1 MVGRDRQSMADC
13 ALETKGSAEAVF
25 DMARRSELS
34 VSEDVKGTVLE
45 SGYAEDAKVTER
57 YRSRG
62 VKPACGEET
71 SSDVLTTEDGSENI
85 LTNNNE
91 TIEYEVQ

>member
-34 VSEDVKGTVLE
+34 VSEDVKGSVLE

-57 YRSRG
+57 YHSRG
-62 VKPACGEET
+62 VKPACNEET
-71 SSDVLTTEDGSENI
+71 ASDVLMAEDGSENI